1 MVRVRFA
8 PSPTGYLHIGSVRT
22 ALFNWLYARSQ
33 GGVFILRIEDTDQK
47 RSSDVFMEEIIADMK
62 WLGLNW
68 DEGPF
73 FQTKR
78 FDLYRSYAQKLL
90 EKELA
95 YKDGEAIIF
104 KIPDIKV
111 KIYDLVHGEIEVDNT
126 LIDDLVLMK
135 SDGSPAYNFACVV
148 DDIEMQITHVIRG
161 DDHISNTNKQVALY
175 DALGVKPPK
184 FAHIPLILGPDK
196 APLSKRFGAVSI
208 TDYRAMGYLPQALV
222 NYLSLLGWSPGD
234 NKEFMGAEEIVKKF
248 SLKRINKTGAEF
260 NLDKL
265 RWINGEH
272 IRKLTPSEFTKIGM
286 DFIHSPVAETKT
298 GSVLIS
304 PVSIP
309 EKLIKPESGEEWFK
323 KFAELYQP
331 RVKTLVE
338 FKEEFGIFMSED
350 VKYNEEAVEK
360 FLKKDKVSDILSM
373 TKKRL
378 EKIDSFTQEN
388 IEKEARALI
397 DELKIESA
405 DLIHPLRV
413 AVTGKAVS
421 AGVFEVLALL
431 GKDRVVK
438 RLDNILR
445 AKP

>member
-33 GGVFILRIEDTDQK
+33 AGVFILRIEDTDQK
-47 RSSDVFMEEIIADMK
+47 RSSDIYMEEIIEDLK

-68 DEGPF
+68 DEGPY

-78 FDLYRSYAQKLL
+78 FDIYRSYAQKLL

-104 KIPDIKV
+104 KIPDEKI
-111 KIYDLVHGEIEVDNT
+111 KIYDLVHGEIEVDNA

-161 DDHISNTNKQVALY
+161 DDHISNTNKQVAVY
-175 DALGVKPPK
+175 NALGVKPPK

-208 TDYRAMGYLPQALV
+208 TDYRKMGYLPQALV
-222 NYLSLLGWSPGD
+222 NYLSFLGWSPGD
-234 NKEFMGAEEIVKKF
+234 NKEFMSVEEIVKKF

-260 NLDKL
+260 NQDKL

-272 IRKLTPSEFTKIGM
+272 IRKLPLDEFAKIGV
-286 DFIHSPVAETKT
+286 DF
-298 GSVLIS
+298 
-304 PVSIP
+304 
-309 EKLIKPESGEEWFK
+309 IKPECSEKWFRR
-323 KFAELYQP
+323 FAELYHT

-338 FKEEFGIFMSED
+338 FKEEFGIFTSDD
-350 VKYNEEAVEK
+350 VRYNEEAVEK

-388 IEKEARALI
+388 IEKESRALAE
-397 DELKIESA
+397 ELKIESA

-431 GKDRVVK
+431 GKEK
-438 RLDNILR
+438 TLNRLEKIL
-445 AKP
+445 KHVS

>member
-33 GGVFILRIEDTDQK
+33 GGAFILRIEDTDQK
-47 RSSDVFMEEIIADMK
+47 RSSDVYMEEIIADLK

-78 FDLYRSYAQKLL
+78 FDMYCSSAQKLL
-90 EKELA
+90 EQGLA

-104 KIPDIKV
+104 KIPDEKV

-126 LIDDLVLMK
+126 LIDDLVLIK
-135 SDGSPAYNFACVV
+135 SDGSPAYNFACVI
-148 DDIEMQITHVIRG
+148 DDIDMQITHVIRG
-161 DDHISNTNKQVALY
+161 DDHISNTNKQVAVY
-175 DALGVKPPK
+175 NALGVKPPK

-208 TDYRAMGYLPQALV
+208 TDYRQMGYLPQALV

-234 NKEFMGAEEIVKKF
+234 NKEFMSVEEIVKKF

-272 IRKLTPSEFTKIGM
+272 IRKLAPDEFAKIGM
-286 DFIHSPVAETKT
+286 DFI
-298 GSVLIS
+298 
-304 PVSIP
+304 
-309 EKLIKPESGEEWFK
+309 KPDCDEEWFR
-323 KFAELYQP
+323 KFAALYHP
-331 RVKTLVE
+331 RVKTLIE
-338 FKEEFGIFMSED
+338 FREEFGIFMSDD
-350 VKYNEEAVEK
+350 VQYNQEAVEK
-360 FLKKDKVSDILSM
+360 FLKKDKVSSILSV
-373 TKKRL
+373 TRERL
-378 EKIDSFTQEN
+378 EKLDPFTQEN
-388 IEKEARALI
+388 IEKVSRVLI
-397 DELKIESA
+397 EELKIESA

-431 GKDRVVK
+431 GKDKVVTRLERV
-438 RLDNILR
+438 LTQT
-445 AKP
+445 

>member
-47 RSSDVFMEEIIADMK
+47 RSNNVYLEEIVADMK

-68 DEGPF
+68 DEGPY
-73 FQTKR
+73 FQSKR
-78 FDLYRSYAQKLL
+78 FDIYRSYAERLL
-90 EKELA
+90 EKGVA

-104 KIPDIKV
+104 KIPDEKI

-135 SDGSPAYNFACVV
+135 SDGSPAFNFACAI
-148 DDIEMQITHVIRG
+148 DDMEMQISHVIRG
-161 DDHISNTNKQVALY
+161 DDHISNTNKQIAVY
-175 DALGVKPPK
+175 NALGAKPPK

-208 TDYRAMGYLPQALV
+208 TDYRSMGYLPQAMI

-234 NKEFMGAEEIVKKF
+234 NKEFMSVDEIIKKF

-260 NLDKL
+260 NQDKL

-272 IRKLTPSEFTKIGM
+272 IRKLTLDEFVKIGS
-286 DFIHSPVAETKT
+286 DF
-298 GSVLIS
+298 
-304 PVSIP
+304 
-309 EKLIKPESGEEWFK
+309 IKPECGEEWFR
-323 KFAELYQP
+323 KFAGLYRP

-338 FKEEFGIFMSED
+338 FKEEFGIFMSDD

-378 EKIDSFTQEN
+378 EKMDSFTQEN
-388 IEKEARALI
+388 IEKESRALI
-397 DELKIESA
+397 EELKIESA

-431 GKDRVVK
+431 GKDKVIK
-438 RLDNILR
+438 RLENILK
-445 AKP
+445 AKTT

>member
-47 RSSDVFMEEIIADMK
+47 RSSDVYMEEIIADMK

-68 DEGPF
+68 DEGPY
-73 FQTKR
+73 FQAKR
-78 FDLYRSYAQKLL
+78 FDIYKSYAQKLL

-234 NKEFMGAEEIVKKF
+234 NKEFMSVEEIVKKF

-260 NLDKL
+260 NQDKL

-272 IRKLTPSEFTKIGM
+272 IRKLTLDEFVKVGM
-286 DFIHSPVAETKT
+286 EF
-298 GSVLIS
+298 
-304 PVSIP
+304 
-309 EKLIKPESGEEWFK
+309 IKPECDEAWFR
-323 KFAELYQP
+323 KFAGLYHS
-331 RVKTLVE
+331 RVKTLAE
-338 FKEEFGIFMSED
+338 FREEFGIFMSDD
-350 VKYNEEAVEK
+350 VRYNEEAVEK
-360 FLKKDKVSDILSM
+360 FLKKDRVSDILSI
-373 TKKRL
+373 TRERL
-378 EKIDSFTQEN
+378 EKVDPFTQEN
-388 IEKEARALI
+388 IEKASRALVE
-397 DELKIESA
+397 ELKIESA

-431 GKDRVVK
+431 GKDKVINRLERVLT
-438 RLDNILR
+438 RT
-445 AKP
+445 

>member
-47 RSSDVFMEEIIADMK
+47 RSSDVYLREIIEDLK

-68 DEGPF
+68 DEGPY
-73 FQTKR
+73 FQAKR
-78 FDLYRSYAQKLL
+78 FDIYKSTAQRLL

-104 KIPDIKV
+104 KIPDVKV
-111 KIYDLVHGEIEVDNT
+111 KIYDLVHGEIEVDNS

-161 DDHISNTNKQVALY
+161 DDHISNTNKQVAVY
-175 DALGVKPPK
+175 NALGVKPPK

-208 TDYRAMGYLPQALV
+208 TEYRQMGYLPQALV
-222 NYLSLLGWSPGD
+222 NYLSLLGWAPGD
-234 NKEFMGAEEIVKKF
+234 NKEFMSVEEIVKKF
-248 SLKRINKTGAEF
+248 SMKRINKTGAEF
-260 NLDKL
+260 NQDKL

-272 IRKLTPSEFTKIGM
+272 IRKLPLDEFVKIGV
-286 DFIHSPVAETKT
+286 DF
-298 GSVLIS
+298 
-304 PVSIP
+304 
-309 EKLIKPESGEEWFK
+309 IKPECDEAWFR
-323 KFAELYQP
+323 KFAELYRT

-338 FKEEFGIFMSED
+338 LKEEFGIFMSD
-350 VKYNEEAVEK
+350 KVRYNEEAVEK
-360 FLKKDKVSDILSM
+360 FLKKDKVSNILNV

-388 IEKEARALI
+388 IEKEARTLVE
-397 DELKIESA
+397 ELKIESA

-421 AGVFEVLALL
+421 AGIFEVLALL
-431 GKDRVVK
+431 GKEK
-438 RLDNILR
+438 TLNRLEKIL
-445 AKP
+445 KQIS

>member
-33 GGVFILRIEDTDQK
+33 AGVFILRIEDTDQK
-47 RSSDVFMEEIIADMK
+47 RSSDVYMEEIIEDLK

-78 FDLYRSYAQKLL
+78 FDIYRSYAQRLL

-111 KIYDLVHGEIEVDNT
+111 KIYDLVHGEIEMDNS

-161 DDHISNTNKQVALY
+161 DDHISNTNKQVAVY
-175 DALGVKPPK
+175 DALGIKPPK

-208 TDYRAMGYLPQALV
+208 NDYRKMGYLPQALV

-234 NKEFMGAEEIVKKF
+234 NKEFMSVEEIVKKF

-260 NLDKL
+260 SQDKL

-272 IRKLTPSEFTKIGM
+272 IRKLTPDEFAKIGM
-286 DFIHSPVAETKT
+286 EF
-298 GSVLIS
+298 
-304 PVSIP
+304 
-309 EKLIKPESGEEWFK
+309 IKPECDEKWFR
-323 KFAELYQP
+323 KFAELYHP

-338 FKEEFGIFMSED
+338 FKEEFGIFTSDD
-350 VKYNEEAVEK
+350 VQYNEEAVEK

-378 EKIDSFTQEN
+378 EKIDPFTQEN
-388 IEKEARALI
+388 IEKEARALVE
-397 DELKIESA
+397 ELKIQSA

-431 GKDRVVK
+431 GKEKVIK
-438 RLDNILR
+438 RLERVIEAGYGR
-445 AKP
+445 K

>member
-33 GGVFILRIEDTDQK
+33 GGAFILRIEDTDQK
-47 RSSDVFMEEIIADMK
+47 RSSDVYMEEIIADLK

-78 FDLYRSYAQKLL
+78 FDMYRSYAQGLL
-90 EKELA
+90 EKNLA

-104 KIPDIKV
+104 KIPDEKV

-135 SDGSPAYNFACVV
+135 SDGSPAYNFACVI
-148 DDIEMQITHVIRG
+148 DDIDMKITHVIRG

-175 DALGVKPPK
+175 SALGVKPPK

-208 TDYRAMGYLPQALV
+208 TDYRQMGYLPQALV
-222 NYLSLLGWSPGD
+222 NYLSLLGWAPGD
-234 NKEFMGAEEIVKKF
+234 NKEFMSVEEIVKKF
-248 SLKRINKTGAEF
+248 SIKRINKTGAEF
-260 NLDKL
+260 NQDKL

-272 IRKLTPSEFTKIGM
+272 IRKLSLDEFVKIGR
-286 DFIHSPVAETKT
+286 DFVKIDCDEA
-298 GSVLIS
+298 
-304 PVSIP
+304 
-309 EKLIKPESGEEWFK
+309 WFR
-323 KFAELYQP
+323 KFAELYHH

-338 FKEEFGIFMSED
+338 FKNELNIFMSDD
-350 VKYNEEAVEK
+350 VQYNADAVGK
-360 FLKKDKVSDILSM
+360 FLKNDRVSDILSM

-388 IEKEARALI
+388 IEKEARALVE
-397 DELKIESA
+397 ELKIESA

-413 AVTGKAVS
+413 AATGKAVS

-431 GKDRVVK
+431 GKDKVIR
-438 RLDNILR
+438 RLEKVIGAGYAR
-445 AKP
+445 K

>member
-62 WLGLNW
+62 WLGLDW

-78 FDLYRSYAQKLL
+78 FDLYRSYAQRLL
-90 EKELA
+90 EKGLA

-111 KIYDLVHGEIEVDNT
+111 KIYDLVHGEIEVDNA

-161 DDHISNTNKQVALY
+161 DDHISNTNKQIALY
-175 DALGVKPPK
+175 DALGAKTPK

-208 TDYRAMGYLPQALV
+208 NEYRLMGYLPEALV

-234 NKEFMGAEEIVKKF
+234 NKEFMSAGEIIKRF

-260 NLDKL
+260 NQDKL

-272 IRKLTPSEFTKIGM
+272 IRKLTLDDFIKIGA
-286 DFIHSPVAETKT
+286 DFV
-298 GSVLIS
+298 
-304 PVSIP
+304 
-309 EKLIKPESGEEWFK
+309 KPECDEKWFR
-323 KFAELYQP
+323 KFAELYRG

-338 FKEEFGIFMSED
+338 FREELGVFIADD
-350 VKYNEEAVEK
+350 VQYNQEAVEK

-373 TKKRL
+373 AKKRL
-378 EKIDSFTQEN
+378 EGVDPFTHEN
-388 IEKEARALI
+388 IEKEARGLVS
-397 DELKIESA
+397 ELKIDGAE
-405 DLIHPLRV
+405 LIHPLRV
-413 AVTGKAVS
+413 AVTGKSVS
-421 AGVFEVLALL
+421 AGVFEVLELL
-431 GKDRVVK
+431 GRDKVLK
-438 RLDNILR
+438 RLHNFLNG
-445 AKP
+445 

>member
-33 GGVFILRIEDTDQK
+33 AGVFILRIEDTDQK
-47 RSSDVFMEEIIADMK
+47 RSSDVYMEEIIEDLK

-78 FDLYRSYAQKLL
+78 FDIYRSYAQKLL

-111 KIYDLVHGEIEVDNT
+111 KIYDLVHGEIEVDNS

-161 DDHISNTNKQVALY
+161 DDHISNTNKQVAVY

-184 FAHIPLILGPDK
+184 FVHIPLILGPDK

-208 TDYRAMGYLPQALV
+208 TDYRQMGYLPQALV
-222 NYLSLLGWSPGD
+222 NYLSLLGWAPGD
-234 NKEFMGAEEIVKKF
+234 NKEFMSVEEIVKKF

-260 NLDKL
+260 NQDKL

-272 IRKLTPSEFTKIGM
+272 IRKLTLDEFVKIG
-286 DFIHSPVAETKT
+286 AEF
-298 GSVLIS
+298 V
-304 PVSIP
+304 
-309 EKLIKPESGEEWFK
+309 KPECSEQWFR
-323 KFAELYQP
+323 KFAELYHH

-338 FKEEFGIFMSED
+338 FKEEFSIFMSDD
-350 VKYNEEAVEK
+350 VKYDEEAVEK
-360 FLKKDKVSDILSM
+360 FLKKPGVSDILGV

-378 EKIDSFTQEN
+378 ESIGQFTQEN
-388 IEKEARALI
+388 IEKEARALVE
-397 DELKIESA
+397 ELKIESA

-413 AVTGKAVS
+413 AVTGKSVS
-421 AGVFEVLALL
+421 AGVFEVLALI
-431 GKDRVVK
+431 GKEKTIK
-438 RLDNILR
+438 RLEKVLG
-445 AKP
+445 

>member
-8 PSPTGYLHIGSVRT
+8 PSPTGYLHIGSART

-47 RSSDVFMEEIIADMK
+47 RSSDVFMEGIIADMK

-78 FDLYRSYAQKLL
+78 FDAYRACAHELL
-90 EKELA
+90 EKGLA

-104 KIPDIKV
+104 KIPDVKV
-111 KIYDLVHGEIEVDNT
+111 KIHDLVHGEIEMDNT

-175 DALGVKPPK
+175 DALGIRPPK
-184 FAHIPLILGPDK
+184 FAHMPLILGPDK

-234 NKEFMGAEEIVKKF
+234 NKEFMGAEEIIKKF

-272 IRKLTPSEFTKIGM
+272 IRKFTLDEFVKAGM
-286 DFIHSPVAETKT
+286 DFI
-298 GSVLIS
+298 
-304 PVSIP
+304 
-309 EKLIKPESGEEWFK
+309 KPECGEAWFR
-323 KFAELYQP
+323 KFAGLYHS

-338 FKEEFGIFMSED
+338 LKEEFGIFMSDD
-350 VKYNEEAVEK
+350 VRYNDDAVEK
-360 FLKKDKVSDILSM
+360 FLKKDKVSDILSV
-373 TKKRL
+373 TRERL
-378 EKIDSFTQEN
+378 EKVDPFTQEN
-388 IEKEARALI
+388 IEKEARALVA
-397 DELKIESA
+397 ELKIESA

-431 GKDRVVK
+431 GKDKVIK
-438 RLDNILR
+438 RLEKVIGAGYGR
-445 AKP
+445 K

>member
-8 PSPTGYLHIGSVRT
+8 PSPTGRLHIGSVRT

-33 GGVFILRIEDTDQK
+33 AGVFILRIEDTDQK
-47 RSSDVFMEEIIADMK
+47 RSSDVYTEGILADLK

-68 DEGPF
+68 DEGPY
-73 FQTKR
+73 FQSKR
-78 FDLYRSYAQKLL
+78 FDIYRAYAQKLL
-90 EKELA
+90 EKGHA

-104 KIPDIKV
+104 KIPDEKV

-135 SDGSPAYNFACVV
+135 SDGSPAFNFACVV
-148 DDIEMQITHVIRG
+148 DDIEMNISHVIRG

-175 DALGVKPPK
+175 TALGIKPPK

-208 TDYRAMGYLPQALV
+208 TDYRQMGYLPQALV
-222 NYLSLLGWSPGD
+222 NYLSLLGWAPGD
-234 NKEFMGAEEIVKKF
+234 NKEFMSAEEIVKKF

-260 NLDKL
+260 NQDKL

-272 IRKLTPSEFTKIGM
+272 IRKLTLDEFVKIGTE
-286 DFIHSPVAETKT
+286 FIHSPVTEKKA
-298 GSVLIS
+298 GSVSIS
-304 PVSIP
+304 PVCRP
-309 EKLIKPESGEEWFK
+309 EKLVKPECGEQWFR
-323 KFAELYQP
+323 KFAELYHP

-338 FKEEFGIFMSED
+338 FKEEFGIFVSDD
-350 VKYNEEAVEK
+350 VKYNQEAVEK
-360 FLKKDKVSDILSM
+360 FLKKDKVSDILNI

-378 EKIDSFTQEN
+378 EATEPFTQEN
-388 IEKEARALI
+388 IEKEARALVA
-397 DELKIESA
+397 ELKIESA

-431 GKDRVVK
+431 GKDKVIK
-438 RLDNILR
+438 RLELVLT
-445 AKP
+445 

>member
-8 PSPTGYLHIGSVRT
+8 PSPTGYLHIGSART

-33 GGVFILRIEDTDQK
+33 GGIFILRIEDTDQK
-47 RSSDVFMEEIIADMK
+47 RSSDVYMEEIIADMK

-68 DEGPF
+68 DEGPY

-78 FDLYRSYAQKLL
+78 FDIYRSYAQKLL

-184 FAHIPLILGPDK
+184 FAHMPLILGPDK

-208 TDYRAMGYLPQALV
+208 TDYRSMGYLPQALV

-234 NKEFMGAEEIVKKF
+234 NKEFMNAEEIVKKF

-260 NLDKL
+260 NVDKL

-272 IRKLTPSEFTKIGM
+272 IRKLTLDEFVKAGM
-286 DFIHSPVAETKT
+286 DFI
-298 GSVLIS
+298 
-304 PVSIP
+304 
-309 EKLIKPESGEEWFK
+309 KPECGEEWFRE
-323 KFAELYQP
+323 FAGLYHS
-331 RVKTLVE
+331 RVKTLAE
-338 FKEEFGIFMSED
+338 FKEEFGIFMSDD
-350 VKYNEEAVEK
+350 VRYNEEAIEK
-360 FLKKDKVSDILSM
+360 FLKKDRVSDILSI
-373 TKKRL
+373 TRERL
-378 EKIDSFTQEN
+378 EKVDPFTQEN
-388 IEKEARALI
+388 IEKEARALVA
-397 DELKIESA
+397 ELKIESA

-431 GKDRVVK
+431 GKDKVINRLERVLT
-438 RLDNILR
+438 RT
-445 AKP
+445 

>member
-33 GGVFILRIEDTDQK
+33 GGIFILRIEDTDQK
-47 RSSDVFMEEIIADMK
+47 RSSDVYMEEIIADMK

-68 DEGPF
+68 DEGPY

-78 FDLYRSYAQKLL
+78 FDIYRSYAQKLL

-161 DDHISNTNKQVALY
+161 DDHISNTNKQVAVY

-222 NYLSLLGWSPGD
+222 NYLSLLGWAPGD
-234 NKEFMGAEEIVKKF
+234 NKEFMSVEEIVKKF

-272 IRKLTPSEFTKIGM
+272 IRKLTLDEFVKVGLG
-286 DFIHSPVAETKT
+286 F
-298 GSVLIS
+298 
-304 PVSIP
+304 
-309 EKLIKPESGEEWFK
+309 IKPECDEAWFK
-323 KFAELYQP
+323 KFAGLYHG
-331 RVKTLVE
+331 RVKTLAE
-338 FKEEFGIFMSED
+338 FKEEFGIFMSDD
-350 VKYNEEAVEK
+350 VRYNEEAAEK
-360 FLKKDKVSDILSM
+360 FLKKDGVSDILRI
-373 TKKRL
+373 TRERL
-378 EKIDSFTQEN
+378 EKVDPFTQEN
-388 IEKEARALI
+388 IEKVSRALVG
-397 DELKIESA
+397 ELKIESA

-413 AVTGKAVS
+413 AVTGKTVS

-431 GKDRVVK
+431 GKDKVLNRLARVIGDDYGRK
-438 RLDNILR
+438 
-445 AKP
+445 

>member
-33 GGVFILRIEDTDQK
+33 AGVFILRIEDTDQK
-47 RSSDVFMEEIIADMK
+47 RSSDIYMEEIIEDLK

-68 DEGPF
+68 DEGPY

-78 FDLYRSYAQKLL
+78 FDIYRSYAQKLL

-104 KIPDIKV
+104 KIPDEKI
-111 KIYDLVHGEIEVDNT
+111 KIYDLVHGEIEVDNA

-161 DDHISNTNKQVALY
+161 DDHISNTNKQVAVY
-175 DALGVKPPK
+175 NALGVKPPK

-208 TDYRAMGYLPQALV
+208 TDYRKMGYLPQALV

-234 NKEFMGAEEIVKKF
+234 NKEFMSVEEIVKKF

-260 NLDKL
+260 NQDKL

-272 IRKLTPSEFTKIGM
+272 IRKLPLDEFAKIGV
-286 DFIHSPVAETKT
+286 DF
-298 GSVLIS
+298 
-304 PVSIP
+304 
-309 EKLIKPESGEEWFK
+309 IKPECGEKWFRR
-323 KFAELYQP
+323 FAELYHT

-338 FKEEFGIFMSED
+338 FKEEFGIFTSDD
-350 VKYNEEAVEK
+350 VRYNEEAVEK

-388 IEKEARALI
+388 IEKESRALAE
-397 DELKIESA
+397 ELKIESA

-431 GKDRVVK
+431 GKEK
-438 RLDNILR
+438 TLNRLEKIL
-445 AKP
+445 KHVS